1 MKKAYWSGKKKNR
14 MPLLLRGAR
23 QVGKS
28 YIVNKFGE
36 THFENLVT
44 VNFEQDPWLAPC
56 FNNLH
61 PKDIVTA
68 LSLSLNKKSYPKKL
82 FFF

>member
-1 MKKAYWSGKKKNR
+1 MEKKNR

-36 THFENLVT
+36 THFENLVS

-61 PKDIVTA
+61 PKI
-68 LSLSLNKKSYPKKL
+68 
-82 FFF
+82 